1 MINLK
6 EINAGYGKDII
17 LNNMDCT
24 FKEGEIT
31 SVIGMNGCGKSTLL
45 KVIAGLIQPVS
56 GEIEVKGQS
65 LLSLTDKDR
74 AKLISYLPQS
84 RNTPVISAKRMVLH
98 GRFPYLSYPRR
109 YSSKDKKIAL
119 AAMERVGILGLRDKN
134 MSELSGG
141 ERQKVYIAMALTQDT
156 RIILLDEPTTF
167 LDITYQLELLKL
179 LTELRDEGKT
189 VITVIHDLSLALRYS
204 NKIIVL
210 QNGRVKYCNTPKEVY
225 KSGILEEVFKV
236 KAHHFMEEDKS
247 EFYYFT

>member
-1 MINLK
+1 MIKLE
-6 EINAGYGKDII
+6 EISAGYGNNII
-17 LNNMDCT
+17 LNTMSCA

-31 SVIGMNGCGKSTLL
+31 SVVGMNGCGKSTLL
-45 KVIAGLIQPVS
+45 KVIAGLIEPVC
-56 GEIEVKGQS
+56 GEIEIQNKNIQN
-65 LLSLTDKDR
+65 LSDKER

-84 RNTPVISAKRMVLH
+84 RNTPVISAERMVLH

-119 AAMERVGILGLRDKN
+119 SAMERVGILNLKHKN
-134 MSELSGG
+134 MCELSGG

-156 RIILLDEPTTF
+156 KIILLDEPTTF

-179 LTELRDEGKT
+179 LTELRNEGKT

-204 NKIIVL
+204 NNVIVMKE
-210 QNGRVKYCNTPKEVY
+210 GMVKYSNTPKEVY
-225 KSGILEEVFKV
+225 DSGILEEVFRV
-236 KAHHFMEEDKS
+236 KAHHFLDNNKN

>member
-1 MINLK
+1 MISLK
-6 EINAGYGKDII
+6 DINAGYGKDII
-17 LNNMDCT
+17 LTNINCT

-45 KVIAGLIQPVS
+45 KVIAGLIQPIS
-56 GEIEVKGQS
+56 GKIEVQGNN

-84 RNTPVISAKRMVLH
+84 RNTPVISAGRMVLH

-109 YSSKDKKIAL
+109 YSSKDKNIAL
-119 AAMERVGILGLRDKN
+119 AAMERVGILGLKDKS

-156 RIILLDEPTTF
+156 KIILLDEPTTF

-179 LTELRDEGKT
+179 LIDLKKEGKT

-204 NKIIVL
+204 NKIIVMEE
-210 QNGRVKYCNTPKEVY
+210 GTIKYSNTPKEVY
-225 KSGILEEVFKV
+225 KSGILEEVFRV
-236 KAHHFMEEDKS
+236 KPHHFMEDDKS
-247 EFYYFT
+247 EYYYFT

>member
-1 MINLK
+1 MIKLK
-6 EINAGYGKDII
+6 KISAGYGKDTI
-17 LNNMDCT
+17 LKDLDCS
-24 FKEGEIT
+24 FIEGEIT
-31 SVIGMNGCGKSTLL
+31 SIIGMNGCGKSTLL
-45 KVIAGLIQPVS
+45 KVISGLIQPVS
-56 GEIEVKGQS
+56 GEIEVQGKN

-84 RNTPVISAKRMVLH
+84 RNTPAISAERMVLH

-109 YSSKDKKIAL
+109 YSSKDKNIAMT
-119 AAMERVGILGLRDKN
+119 AMERVGILGLKDKN

-179 LTELRDEGKT
+179 LTELRNEGKT

-204 NKIIVL
+204 NKIIVMKE
-210 QNGRVKYCNTPKEVY
+210 GRVKYSSTPSEVY
-225 KSGILEEVFKV
+225 NSGILEEVFHV
-236 KAHHFMEEDKS
+236 KAHHFMDDNKR